1 MPGVISIS
9 SRPKDSVSVGLVSAC
24 SLASLSILLFSLCL
38 SLPSPLSRSH
48 YLALSLSLLLSLSF
62 KAYKR
67 KQQMSV
73 YRHSPHFP
81 HEYHSQMQACLLPP
95 PPPPLSFPSP
105 SSSTVFPLSQSS
117 SGSPLDLSDLHS
129 PQERHL
135 GWKTRCCTTTVTP
148 KRNTQSPVIRAASL
162 C

>member
-9 SRPKDSVSVGLVSAC
+9 SRPKDSVSVSLVSTC
-24 SLASLSILLFSLCL
+24 SLASLCLFILLFSLCL

-81 HEYHSQMQACLLPP
+81 LNIILRCRPVCSHHLHLHYPSPLPLPPQCSLYHSPLPVPLLTFQTFTH
-95 PPPPLSFPSP
+95 LKRA
-105 SSSTVFPLSQSS
+105 T
-117 SGSPLDLSDLHS
+117 LDGKH
-129 PQERHL
+129 
-135 GWKTRCCTTTVTP
+135 
-148 KRNTQSPVIRAASL
+148 AAARL
-162 C
+162 Q